1 MSEKYELDI
10 NINQDGSDNSET
22 LKSFNSSKD
31 RTGGTFARPRTRQ
44 RKFSMDLFDGLKDTL
59 GEKAYNKTLESTG
72 NKDKANKSRFAVGY
86 GINVFTQVASDL
98 VKTTADNIGTFTS
111 NQATQ
116 NMVDN
121 VSGIVSEGLSTIGTI
136 GAGAAAGGIAGAVAA
151 TALVT
156 AKKAIEIGTASMKL
170 AKENIIRNEESNRI
184 RNRLGYIESGYSR

>member
-22 LKSFNSSKD
+22 LKSFKSSKD
-31 RTGGTFARPRTRQ
+31 RTSGTFARPRTRQ

-72 NKDKANKSRFAVGY
+72 NKNKANKSRFAVGY
-86 GINVFTQVASDL
+86 GINVFTQIASNMIT
-98 VKTTADNIGTFTS
+98 TTASNIGTFTS

-116 NMVDN
+116 NAVDN
-121 VSGIVSEGLSTIGTI
+121 ISGVITEGLSAVGTI
-136 GAGAAAGGIAGAVAA
+136 GAGAAAGGIAGAAAAAALVAA
-151 TALVT
+151 N
-156 AKKAIEIGTASMKL
+156 KAIEIGTASMKL
-170 AKENIIRNEESNRI
+170 AKENIIRNEDSNRI

>member
-22 LKSFNSSKD
+22 LKSFKSSKD
-31 RTGGTFARPRTRQ
+31 RTSGTFARPRTRQ

-72 NKDKANKSRFAVGY
+72 NKNKANKSRFAVGY
-86 GINVFTQVASDL
+86 GINVFTQIASNMIT
-98 VKTTADNIGTFTS
+98 TTASNIGTFTS

-116 NMVDN
+116 NAVDN
-121 VSGIVSEGLSTIGTI
+121 ISGVITQGLSTVGTI
-136 GAGAAAGGIAGAVAA
+136 GAGTAAGGIWGAVAA

-156 AKKAIEIGTASMKL
+156 ANKAIEIGTASMKL
-170 AKENIIRNEESNRI
+170 AKENIIRNEDSNRI